1 LADRDSYSFV
11 MDGFQA
17 LCQACDVVPCV
28 LDAATFASFDGGGWT
43 E

>member
-1 LADRDSYSFV
+1 